1 MGWKKLNARD
11 IQQMVGRAGRAGL
24 DTTGSA
30 IIFCRS
36 PAEFDNVCSLI
47 NGPCEE
53 LERRRGSWYE
63 ENHVRGGRG
72 WTGQDTD

>member
-47 NGPCEE
+47 NGPV
-53 LERRRGSWYE
+53 LRALAP
-63 ENHVRGGRG
+63 VMKLV
-72 WTGQDTD
+72 